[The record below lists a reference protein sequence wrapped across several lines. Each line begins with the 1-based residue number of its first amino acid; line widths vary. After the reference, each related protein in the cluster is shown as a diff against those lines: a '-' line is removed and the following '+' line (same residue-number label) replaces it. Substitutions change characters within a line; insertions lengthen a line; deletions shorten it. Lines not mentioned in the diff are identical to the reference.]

1 MRIHARKWIAL
12 VLAGAAA
19 VFAVNQAGAAP
30 SGQVQGEVR
39 KIDAAAGKITL
50 KHGPIAE
57 LELPAMT
64 LVYVVQDPAVL
75 NTVKPGDTVRFVA
88 DKVDGRYTVIS
99 ISK

>member
-1 MRIHARKWIAL
+1 MTSHAKKWLTSAVVAI
-12 VLAGAAA
+12 AA
-19 VFAVNQAGAAP
+19 VTAGLVVAAP
-30 SGQVQGEVR
+30 SAPVQGEVR

-50 KHGPIAE
+50 KHGPISE

-64 LVYVVQDPAVL
+64 LVYVVQNASML
-75 NTVKPGDTVRFVA
+75 NGVKPGDTVKFTA